1 MNIITSKIKTIIFC
15 QSSADLLYTV
25 DLISKHKNVI
35 VYVIHV
41 KSIYKYLVSLEIK
54 NIEIK
59 FYPYFKLSF
68 FNPIAIFNVKK
79 SLIDLW
85 NIEFCQYRNCTV
97 FFFSTS
103 YDWLTA
109 SFVKRL
115 SEENEVIYYNHY
127 DHLTSLV
134 GHNSFSLKR
143 KIKQFIYSFITKVD
157 FTALSDLNFPK
168 FNYLKYNITKLDVLI
183 KPAVN
188 KEFLYTVPGNYKK
201 VLFIISPEEIESLE
215 NTSKQ
220 RLIYC
225 LRNLRKNNISVVLKG
240 HPRLGESEE
249 MKPYAD
255 FIIPRNIPSEF
266 LNYKSFNFI
275 FGLTSAALCYPAQKE
290 LCTVYSLV
298 ELLKYK
304 DPLKQKDFKKYI
316 SKYSNH
322 KIIFEFNKMDF
333 FKNNNI
339 II

>member
-1 MNIITSKIKTIIFC
+1 MKKITIIFC
-15 QSSADLLYTV
+15 QSNADLLYTL
-25 DLISKHKNVI
+25 DLINKHK
-35 VYVIHV
+35 YVIIYVINV
-41 KSIYKYLVSLEIK
+41 KGIYEYLVSLEIED
-54 NIEIK
+54 IEVK
-59 FYPYFKLSF
+59 FYPYFELSF
-68 FNPIAIFNVKK
+68 FNPRSIYKVKK

-85 NIEFCQYRNCTV
+85 DNEFCQYNKCKV

-103 YDWLTA
+103 YDWFTA
-109 SFVKRL
+109 SYVKRL
-115 SEENEVIYYNHY
+115 SEENTVIYYNHY

-134 GHNSFSLKR
+134 GYNSFSLKR
-143 KIKQFIYSFITKVD
+143 KIKQIIFSYVTKVD
-157 FTALSDLNFPK
+157 FLSQSNINFPK
-168 FNYLKYNITKLDVLI
+168 FNYEKYNIFKIDVLN
-183 KPAVN
+183 KPDVN
-188 KEFLYTVPGNYKK
+188 ERFLYTVLGNIKK
-201 VLFIISPEEIESLE
+201 VLFLISPEEIENLE
-215 NTSKQ
+215 DSSKEK
-220 RLIYC
+220 LISFIQ
-225 LRNLRKNNISVVLKG
+225 NIRKNNIPLVLKG
-240 HPRLGESEE
+240 HPRLGEPEE
-249 MKPYAD
+249 MKPYVD

-322 KIIFEFNKMDF
+322 KIIFEFNKMDV